1 MVGGVIIPAGTK
13 TYKARA
19 VMYLVVLDP
28 IMRSLCE
35 GREPG
40 DLLFEQ
46 PGREGMMIREWGS
59 ASRDDGWLS
68 VGLRRAGI
76 PGHLTI
82 HDLRHTAASLMGQ
95 SGREREGH
103 ATAVGAQERGHDVGR
118 VRRPFQR

>member
-1 MVGGVIIPAGTK
+1 MVGGVIIPDGTK

-59 ASRDDGWLS
+59 ASRDDGWP
-68 VGLRRAGI
+68 AAC
-76 PGHLTI
+76 
-82 HDLRHTAASLMGQ
+82 RHT
-95 SGREREGH
+95 
-103 ATAVGAQERGHDVGR
+103 
-118 VRRPFQR
+118 RPPHHS

>member
-1 MVGGVIIPAGTK
+1 MVGGVIIPDDTK

-95 SGREREGH
+95 SGSEREGR